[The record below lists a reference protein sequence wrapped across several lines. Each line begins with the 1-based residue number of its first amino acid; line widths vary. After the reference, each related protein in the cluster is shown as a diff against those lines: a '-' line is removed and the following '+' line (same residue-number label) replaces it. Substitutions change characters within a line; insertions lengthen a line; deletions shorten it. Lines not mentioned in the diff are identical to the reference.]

1 MDIDRHNSTASRDGR
16 ECEGFL
22 DSPGVLD
29 TKGSEKDKY
38 GRDRR
43 GLKDFK
49 DLQVRVNSADRLS
62 VEGHI

>member
-1 MDIDRHNSTASRDGR
+1 MDRHNSMASKDGR

-38 GRDRR
+38 GKDRR
-43 GLKDFK
+43 GLEDLK

>member
-1 MDIDRHNSTASRDGR
+1 MCIRDSN
-16 ECEGFL
+16 FL

-38 GRDRR
+38 GKDRR
-43 GLKDFK
+43 GLEDLK

-62 VEGHI
+62 VEGDI